1 MKAIRFKK
9 NSNDS
14 YSTYFAEMMV
24 DNGYNEKTLFKQV
37 GGILYEITDTGK
49 YNVIDID
56 IKDMFQFEFNDL
68 AIKKYVEKKDIE
80 SYKEEKVRSQKIAD
94 IVIPHHTNHKDLKIL
109 LDCLDVSIFNIII
122 VAGNSFGVNCNKGA
136 KLAETDKIIFMNDD
150 IEITTEQL
158 LRIVN
163 NIGEYDFVSSTQ
175 IAGTDVIKK
184 YWGIGLF
191 KNEDGSIRHQI
202 AVNEKK
208 SLFHSGFC
216 FGVKKNTW
224 KKIGGFD
231 ERFMTG
237 NEDVDLGF
245 KALEMKCK
253 IKILDLDI
261 RHKECQSEGRFD
273 HCDENE
279 KLIYKLWDQ
288 KYLKKIYKKYYK

>member
-9 NSNDS
+9 NSNDN
-14 YSTYFAEMMV
+14 YSTYYAEMMV
-24 DNGYNEKTLFKQV
+24 DNGYTEKTLFKQV
-37 GGILYEITDTGK
+37 GGILYEITENGK
-49 YNVIDID
+49 YNVIEVDIR
-56 IKDMFQFEFNDL
+56 DMFQFEFNDIS
-68 AIKKYVEKKDIE
+68 IKKYVEKKDIE
-80 SYKEEKVRSQKIAD
+80 SYKEEKVGSQKIAD
-94 IVIPHHTNHKDLKIL
+94 IVIPHHTNHSDLKIL
-109 LDCLDVSIFNIII
+109 LECLDVSLFNIII
-122 VAGNSFGVNCNKGA
+122 VSGNSFGVNCNKGA

-150 IEITTEQL
+150 IEITTEQI

-202 AVNEKK
+202 AINEKK

-216 FGVKKNTW
+216 FGVKKDTW